1 MFCVKWLHIQN
12 KYIWVKVFKNGPSK
26 ICGRQHLK
34 NLKRYGQLAFN
45 ETKIAKTLI
54 RLKILSKLLILRKN
68 ETVTVTM
75 TNVKCSLLPPSWNLN
90 KSAGIIIE
98 GVSLSSRNCRK
109 VRHGAA
115 KWLIT
120 RNNKNQK
127 PTTSANFAYIAIKK
141 IRQKSKSELLKK
153 NIVVSTDFIFES
165 I

>member
-75 TNVKCSLLPPSWNLN
+75 TNVKCSLLPPS
-90 KSAGIIIE
+90 
-98 GVSLSSRNCRK
+98 
-109 VRHGAA
+109 
-115 KWLIT
+115 
-120 RNNKNQK
+120 
-127 PTTSANFAYIAIKK
+127 
-141 IRQKSKSELLKK
+141 
-153 NIVVSTDFIFES
+153 
-165 I
+165 